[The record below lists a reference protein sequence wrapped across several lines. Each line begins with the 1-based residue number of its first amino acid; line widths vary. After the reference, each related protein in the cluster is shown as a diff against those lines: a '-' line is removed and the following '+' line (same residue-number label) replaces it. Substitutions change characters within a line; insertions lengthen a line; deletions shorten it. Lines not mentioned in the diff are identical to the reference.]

1 VDAPLQWPRDFPSE
15 MFPTAMI
22 HQHAG
27 LVASGRL
34 LTTDQWGDYIIYS
47 YYPRQKVYVDGRS
60 DFYGETLANQY
71 LHLLQGAYDW
81 REIVDRNGFDVALLP
96 ASWPLSSL
104 LKQDPLWRVVADDHR
119 SVLFRRL
126 SRAAPAN

>member
-1 VDAPLQWPRDFPSE
+1 ME
-15 MFPTAMI
+15 
-22 HQHAG
+22 
-27 LVASGRL
+27 
-34 LTTDQWGDYIIYS
+34 QWGDYIIYS

-126 SRAAPAN
+126 RRAAPAN